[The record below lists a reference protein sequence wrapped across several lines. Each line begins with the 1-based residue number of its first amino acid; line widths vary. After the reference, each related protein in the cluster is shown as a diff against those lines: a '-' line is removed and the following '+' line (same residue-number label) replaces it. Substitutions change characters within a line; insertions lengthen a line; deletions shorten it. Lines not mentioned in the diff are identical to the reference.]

1 MSICDYILG
10 QEDWED
16 VIRWKKVAGCF
27 RKGDAVAISSLFMD
41 IFCTDHEEG
50 RDCSMCNPEARDA
63 CDLMSRIQEAAEI
76 LEADETP
83 RSWQITED
91 RVTAIDQGLRFLEW
105 SNAKTGNVETKKR
118 IAILKTMLEEASDK
132 HGFER

>member
-50 RDCSMCNPEARDA
+50 RDCSMCSPEARDA

-83 RSWQITED
+83 RSWQITEE
-91 RVTAIDQGLRFLEW
+91 RKAAIDRSMRFLSW
-105 SNAKTGNVETKKR
+105 ANAKTNDPGTEIDLAVLR
-118 IAILKTMLEEASDK
+118 AMLTEA
-132 HGFER
+132 GQE

>member
-1 MSICDYILG
+1 MSISDYILG
-10 QEDWED
+10 HEDYED

-50 RDCSMCNPEARDA
+50 RDCSMCSPEARDA

-83 RSWQITED
+83 QSWQITEE
-91 RVTAIDQGLRFLEW
+91 R
-105 SNAKTGNVETKKR
+105 
-118 IAILKTMLEEASDK
+118 KTMLSHCLEVVDYVATTKAYSDAIRDRDTIRAMLEENL
-132 HGFER
+132 